1 MRKCRK
7 MISWIM
13 LTVMLAT
20 MTPYQALATEVPADS
35 SVQEVQPAAG
45 EEGQE
50 QEQDTEGTIPE
61 DQKDPEENEKTT
73 PTEDPSG
80 VTPGTGAVENDS
92 TDDSGTDNSGT
103 DNSSTDAA
111 IVNENPEDGGSGN
124 SGQPTQEIA
133 APEEPGSGSSTV
145 PAQEEKKV
153 ERYRDAED
161 ECYGFMN
168 EFPESKEAKTAE
180 KYIAKCKKYTSS
192 N

>member
-50 QEQDTEGTIPE
+50 QGQDTEGTIPE
-61 DQKDPEENEKTT
+61 GQKDPEENEKTT

-80 VTPGTGAVENDS
+80 VTPGTSAVENDS
-92 TDDSGTDNSGT
+92 TDDIGTDNSGTDNSGT

-111 IVNENPEDGGSGN
+111 IVNENPENGGSGN
-124 SGQPTQEIA
+124 SGQPSQEIA
-133 APEEPGSGSSTV
+133 APDALVQCAGMLVRLFP
-145 PAQEEKKV
+145 PRKRKKWNCM
-153 ERYRDAED
+153 RAR
-161 ECYGFMN
+161 
-168 EFPESKEAKTAE
+168 
-180 KYIAKCKKYTSS
+180 
-192 N
+192 